1 MFAAAAP
8 IALAAASPAGTRALA
23 EKGFKRTSY
32 GKPPCSEGAKGGW
45 VKTEETRSTGER
57 KPATPNRLPGSAA
70 GSA

>member
-1 MFAAAAP
+1 MLAAAVP

-32 GKPPCSEGAKGGW
+32 GNPSCPEGAKEGW
-45 VKTEETRSTGER
+45 VKTEEKRPIGER
-57 KPATPNRLPGSAA
+57 KPSAPNRLPGSAA